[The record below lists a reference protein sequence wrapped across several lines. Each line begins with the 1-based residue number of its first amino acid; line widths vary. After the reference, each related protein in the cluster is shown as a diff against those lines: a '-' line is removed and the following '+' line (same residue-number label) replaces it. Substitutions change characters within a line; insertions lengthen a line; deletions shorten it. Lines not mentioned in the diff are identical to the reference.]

1 MSAVSG
7 VVYWLPAVA
16 SNYSWSSLKYM
27 FSCFLPSTSA
37 FLHVCFSSYI
47 FSFGLHQ
54 QSYCITFNQSSSPT
68 DRAGDAA
75 QHWAAVP
82 WLPIFI
88 SHPIYSETL
97 SRKQYYLVGIEKG
110 MFSVGLNCVCA
121 LGYVPRERW
130 GELQLFLHPVL
141 RCSIPS
147 CSSLHCFRC

>member
-1 MSAVSG
+1 VLFTG
-7 VVYWLPAVA
+7 YQQLPVITADLHW
-16 SNYSWSSLKYM
+16 NT
-27 FSCFLPSTSA
+27 CFLVFFLPLLHFST
-37 FLHVCFSSYI
+37 CFSSYI

-147 CSSLHCFRC
+147 CSSLLCFRC